1 MEKVGVR
8 AFENLKDKSYLK
20 LEGHI
25 KQSRI
30 VKIKKFSNSD
40 IAKGILSIFKCFD
53 LRENAKV

>member
-30 VKIKKFSNSD
+30 VKIKK
-40 IAKGILSIFKCFD
+40 ILIIVT
-53 LRENAKV
+53 LQREF

>member
-8 AFENLKDKSYLK
+8 AFENLKDKSYVK
-20 LEGHI
+20 LGHI

-30 VKIKKFSNSD
+30 VKIKKLQNSD
-40 IAKGILSIFKCFD
+40 IAKGILSIFKSFE